1 MSFIHLRTTS
11 AYSFKY
17 GTTMPDDLVARAAE
31 FEMPALALTDRDSF
45 AGTIR
50 FAKSCLAYGIAP
62 IIGINL
68 QIDLVNSESVGV
80 KADRKNFPRVTILA
94 GSDGGYRNLMHLYRG
109 ITFHSP
115 DRIPVITMDI
125 LEKFHQQSGKLY
137 LLHGPESPVS
147 QAIGLHRFDL
157 AMEIFNKTRPF
168 FADQAIECV
177 SHLVAGN
184 GPRSTAHAARS
195 LVFAREHDIDAV
207 VTNAVRMRDRSD
219 GPVADIL
226 DCARQLVP
234 LDRRHLERR
243 NGEAFLKDSN

>member
-68 QIDLVNSESVGV
+68 QIDLINSESVGV
-80 KADRKNFPRVTILA
+80 KADRKNFPRVNILA
-94 GSDGGYRNLMHLYRG
+94 GSDGGYRSLMHLYRG

-125 LEKFHQQSGKLY
+125 LEKFSEHS
-137 LLHGPESPVS
+137 S
-147 QAIGLHRFDL
+147 QLR
-157 AMEIFNKTRPF
+157 
-168 FADQAIECV
+168 
-177 SHLVAGN
+177 
-184 GPRSTAHAARS
+184 
-195 LVFAREHDIDAV
+195 
-207 VTNAVRMRDRSD
+207 
-219 GPVADIL
+219 
-226 DCARQLVP
+226 
-234 LDRRHLERR
+234 
-243 NGEAFLKDSN
+243 